1 MKSVIEHVDEFIDGF
16 LNGNIVSM
24 FQKGVIRP
32 FMREET
38 VANQLAQMKATLFN
52 ELIPQ
57 YMSGDTQKKEQLA
70 QNMVHVIMKLR
81 MFGLIENNPI
91 SLNELQFLRSE
102 NTRLKEDIKGL
113 EEKVKQLSTA
123 LIAMPSEDAKVG
135 VT

>member
-1 MKSVIEHVDEFIDGF
+1 MKSAVGHIDEFIDGF

-24 FQKGVIRP
+24 FQKGVTRP

-70 QNMVHVIMKLR
+70 QNMVQIVMKLR
-81 MFGLIENNPI
+81 MFGVIENNPI

-102 NTRLKEDIKGL
+102 NARLQEEKKTL

-123 LIAMPSEDAKVG
+123 ILSMPSEDSKVG